1 LPLVLPEA
9 SAVGR
14 RKKTDIGERR
24 TSKVLVWLK
33 PSERTKLDKRI
44 AAAGVS
50 APDYIRPA
58 VLEFRVTPKDPMSEE
73 TLSELRACGSVLNQL
88 ARRANMSE
96 KIDPQEL
103 RNALRHWGEI
113 VEKILASP
121 TRKPMEEELQDD
133 DGDFNEWAESIEKIE
148 LEIEREMTK

>member
-1 LPLVLPEA
+1 
-9 SAVGR
+9 
-14 RKKTDIGERR
+14 
-24 TSKVLVWLK
+24 
-33 PSERTKLDKRI
+33 
-44 AAAGVS
+44 
-50 APDYIRPA
+50 
-58 VLEFRVTPKDPMSEE
+58 MSEE